1 MIKVKVSG
9 GGTTSLFLLL
19 CIGNLSW
26 AAESQPPPGL
36 CMNTTPHTTA
46 SLWCEGLGQICCT
59 EKATSKIFCDTTH
72 CLHDLQLRTG
82 FCRCLFQPCS
92 TLVHYT
98 IHDLIF
104 AMLFVLHWVSHF
116 IFCFSFL
123 DFWLFLFCRLLK
135 ISITSDFNIR
145 YSLFI
150 LLSYTA
156 IYIFWLSRL
165 LNICFVTWTFR
176 NTLDFGINR
185 INNKNES

>member
-36 CMNTTPHTTA
+36 CMNMTPHTTA

-92 TLVHYT
+92 TLYYT
-98 IHDLIF
+98 WSDICYAVCTALSKPLHILFFLSWFLI
-104 AMLFVLHWVSHF
+104 
-116 IFCFSFL
+116 I
-123 DFWLFLFCRLLK
+123 LFCRLLK

-185 INNKNES
+185 INTPQ